1 MNISALIWLCI
12 YLSESF
18 IYLTYLYKV
27 DEDVYMNHFLFVVSV
42 ADINNNTGQNTS
54 PF

>member
-18 IYLTYLYKV
+18 IYLIYLYKV
-27 DEDVYMNHFLFVVSV
+27 VEDV
-42 ADINNNTGQNTS
+42 ADRTAELRRGL
-54 PF
+54 